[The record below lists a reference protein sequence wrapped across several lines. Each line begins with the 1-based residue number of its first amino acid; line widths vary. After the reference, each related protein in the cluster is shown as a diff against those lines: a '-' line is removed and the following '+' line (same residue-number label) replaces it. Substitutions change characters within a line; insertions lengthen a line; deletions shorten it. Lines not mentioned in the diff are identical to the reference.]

1 MGAYAIIA
9 GTPYVYITYYGIPE
23 RYFGALFA
31 MNVIGVVIMSS
42 VNRALVARYTMDTL
56 LRASTLGT
64 MAAVL
69 LLVFMTYTNV
79 WGVYGVILSV
89 VLIFATN
96 GIISACATAAA
107 LDKAGDKAGTAA
119 ALIGSLQYG
128 SGIVS
133 SVALALFFNN
143 TPWPMVGTVV
153 VCMAICAWLAWS
165 KTPVRETDENDEA
178 ADDDNMC
185 TQE

>member
-1 MGAYAIIA
+1 
-9 GTPYVYITYYGIPE
+9 
-23 RYFGALFA
+23 
-31 MNVIGVVIMSS
+31 
-42 VNRALVARYTMDTL
+42 
-56 LRASTLGT
+56 
-64 MAAVL
+64 
-69 LLVFMTYTNV
+69 MTYTNV

-153 VCMAICAWLAWS
+153 VCMAICAWLAWC
-165 KTPVRETDENDEA
+165 KTPVSENDK
-178 ADDDNMC
+178 DNDSITANDEC